1 MEEGSVREARP
12 GPTSRGLS
20 THTERDSGSGQGRKG
35 DSLSGPKATS
45 TGLSVPAHPTQIA
58 PVRDLAQPPF
68 LNLRL
73 AFKPCPTPK
82 CPSPDLAPGLSP
94 NPKSSRVPA
103 LSSSLTSP
111 GLAASPCPPVPP
123 LPLIPSHHP
132 PPGPLDSQVWLE
144 ILAKKRLPRGP
155 VKVKPNCRW
164 LRAVSQEKQ
173 APSSEQG
180 RGTPRVMGAR

>member
-73 AFKPCPTPK
+73 AFKPCPTLK

-94 NPKSSRVPA
+94 NPNPPESLPSPLLSPLQDSQQAPVPLSLPFPLSPATIPHQDPWTHRSGWRSWLKRDSQEAQSR
-103 LSSSLTSP
+103 SSLTVGGSELCLKRSKHQAQSKVV
-111 GLAASPCPPVPP
+111 G
-123 LPLIPSHHP
+123 HH
-132 PPGPLDSQVWLE
+132 G
-144 ILAKKRLPRGP
+144 
-155 VKVKPNCRW
+155 
-164 LRAVSQEKQ
+164 
-173 APSSEQG
+173 
-180 RGTPRVMGAR
+180 